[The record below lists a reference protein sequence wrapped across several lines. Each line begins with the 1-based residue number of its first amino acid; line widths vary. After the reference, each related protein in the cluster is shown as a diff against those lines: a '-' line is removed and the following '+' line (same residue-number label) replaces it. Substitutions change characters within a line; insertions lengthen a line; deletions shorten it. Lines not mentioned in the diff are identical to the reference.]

1 MKELNAFR
9 QFLNESQQIN
19 EGTWSVGTPEQIQDV
34 IAGLE
39 AFIEKA
45 NLAMDPNNRG
55 KGFVDGLKMALNNEA
70 FDTRMYRVVGDDSF
84 HDRIAAARREAA
96 VGNFDAVVNELGDA
110 IARAEEIKAYAIK
123 QQDRFGENIEEGEEE
138 VKEASTKMKKSEL
151 KEMIRAAFLQEAT
164 LQEAEEDE
172 EEDEAEDI
180 DLEDVEIE
188 ADVDVNTDSEGSK
201 IDVKQDA
208 DTDLAGVEGEVQ
220 DNLEAALDKAKKLG
234 DEKLVDQIGNTLT
247 FFTRQHVVK

>member
-9 QFLNESQQIN
+9 QFLNESQQVN
-19 EGTWSVGTPEQIQDV
+19 EGTWAIGTPEQIQDV
-34 IAGLE
+34 IDGLE
-39 AFIEKA
+39 AFRGKA
-45 NLAMDPNNRG
+45 DLAMDPNNRG
-55 KGFVDGLKMALNNEA
+55 KGFVDGFKMALNNEA

-96 VGNFDAVVNELGDA
+96 VGNFDAAKNELGDA
-110 IARAEEIKAYAIK
+110 IARAEEMKAYAIK
-123 QQDRFGENIEEGEEE
+123 QQERFSENIEEGEEE

-151 KEMIRAAFLQEAT
+151 KEMIRAAFLQET
-164 LQEAEEDE
+164 TIQEAEEDE
-172 EEDEAEDI
+172 EEEAEDI

-188 ADVDVNTDSEGSK
+188 ADVDVDSGKSG

>member
-9 QFLNESQQIN
+9 QFLNESQQVN
-19 EGTWSVGTPEQIQDV
+19 EGTWSIGTPEQIQNV
-34 IAGLE
+34 IDGLE

-45 NLAMDPNNRG
+45 DLAMDPNNKG

-70 FDTRMYRVVGDDSF
+70 FDTRMYRAVGDDTF

-96 VGNFDAVVNELGDA
+96 VGNFDAVKNELGDA
-110 IARAEEIKAYAIK
+110 IARAEEMKAFAMK
-123 QQDRFGENIEEGEEE
+123 QQDRFSESIEEGEEE

-164 LQEAEEDE
+164 IQEAEEDE
-172 EEDEAEDI
+172 EEEGEAEDI

-188 ADVDVNTDSEGSK
+188 ADVDVDSGKSG

-234 DEKLVDQIGNTLT
+234 DDKLVDQIGNTLT